1 MMSTASAYFISRIRR
16 SRVSQ
21 GKETA
26 MSSITYRDGG
36 KSLSSYRTHSSFGSY
51 AEKLVRAWRRWQ
63 TERQIESMPLDI
75 RKDIGWPSADETGK
89 NRAH

>member
-1 MMSTASAYFISRIRR
+1 MTSL
-16 SRVSQ
+16 
-21 GKETA
+21 
-26 MSSITYRDGG
+26 TYRDGG
-36 KSLSSYRTHSSFGSY
+36 KSLSSYGRHSSSLGSY
-51 AEKLVRAWRRWQ
+51 ADRLVRAWRRWQ

>member
-1 MMSTASAYFISRIRR
+1 MSAAAPYFISRIRQT
-16 SRVSQ
+16 RVPK

-26 MSSITYRDGG
+26 MTTITFRDGG
-36 KSLSSYRTHSSFGSY
+36 KSLSSFGRYSSLGSY
-51 AEKLVRAWRRWQ
+51 ANKLVRAWRRWQ
-63 TERQIESMPLDI
+63 TERQIESMPFDI